1 MAVQSDSVTV
11 YRSMDP
17 SAEEDCRA
25 IFNTLTSAGVPAV
38 LLDDKTRGVPE
49 GVWEV
54 QVAAADAERADQIVA
69 ANPPPG
75 ADVDPSHELDLV
87 PIYQSGTPLVGA
99 IEVMGIKAL
108 LEANGI
114 MAVSTGDSVQPEL
127 PFTLSVPRDQVDQAK
142 QLIAEAQATGP
153 ADADAG
159 EAETDSEPRP

>member
-1 MAVQSDSVTV
+1 
-11 YRSMDP
+11 MDP

-25 IFNTLTSAGVPAV
+25 ILHALTNAGVPAV

-49 GVWEV
+49 GGWEV

-69 ANPPPG
+69 ATPPPG
-75 ADVDPSHELDLV
+75 VDPSHELDLV

-127 PFTLSVPRDQVDQAK
+127 PFSLSVPRDQVEQAK

-159 EAETDSEPRP
+159 EAETEKQ

>member
-1 MAVQSDSVTV
+1 MAEQPDYVTV

-25 IFNTLTSAGVPAV
+25 VLDTLANAGVAAV
-38 LLDDKTRGVPE
+38 LLDDQSRGVPE
-49 GVWEV
+49 GVWEI

-69 ANPPPG
+69 ATPPSG
-75 ADVDPSHELDLV
+75 VDPSHELDLV

-99 IEVMGIKAL
+99 LEMMGIKTL

-127 PFTLSVPRDQVDQAK
+127 PITLSVPRDQVEQAK

-153 ADADAG
+153 ADADAAELEG
-159 EAETDSEPRP
+159 ERH

>member
-1 MAVQSDSVTV
+1 MAGQPNYITV

-25 IFNTLTSAGVPAV
+25 ILDTLTNAGVPAV
-38 LLDDKTRGVPE
+38 LVDDNARGVPE

-54 QVAAADAERADQIVA
+54 QVAAADAERADRVIA
-69 ANPPPG
+69 AIPPPG
-75 ADVDPSHELDLV
+75 VDPSHELDLV
-87 PIYQSGTPLVGA
+87 PIYRSGTPTVGA
-99 IEVMGIKAL
+99 VEMMGIRSL

-127 PFTLSVPRDQVDQAK
+127 PFTLSVPRDQVEQAK

-153 ADADAG
+153 ADADAA
-159 EAETDSEPRP
+159 EAEGEPRP